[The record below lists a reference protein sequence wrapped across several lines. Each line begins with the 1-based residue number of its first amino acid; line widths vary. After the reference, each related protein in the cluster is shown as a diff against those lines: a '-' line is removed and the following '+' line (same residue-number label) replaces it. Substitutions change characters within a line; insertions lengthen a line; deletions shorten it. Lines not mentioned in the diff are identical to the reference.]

1 MTLNLKTLN
10 ILVVEDLAPM
20 RKLIIELLSAM
31 DVGQVIG
38 AKDGQEAYRVYLEVK
53 PDIIFT
59 DWEMPGMDGLNLIRK
74 IRQADDSHNK
84 SIPIIMLSG
93 FGSRSRITEARDC
106 GVTEFL
112 TKPFTA
118 EDIAKR
124 LNHVIKNPRDFIFL
138 PDFIGPDRRRTDAPN
153 HPDNT
158 RQKETRK
165 KIKANTDLIEKA
177 GVETVDESTIEKSQ
191 EILDQNEIDFPPIA
205 IGFLNQL
212 HNTLNKARNDSA
224 DQSNGYL
231 LEDLT
236 LPIMQLKANARIFKY
251 DLVGNLADI
260 LLAFLENVNEIDSVI
275 LEILE
280 SQRQTLSHLVNNGL
294 DGTVGKT
301 GEDFETE
308 VKALCNR
315 YMKARAKKQQ
325 TQLQKVSQNK

>member
-1 MTLNLKTLN
+1 MTLNLNTLN
-10 ILVVEDLAPM
+10 IMVVEDLAPM

-31 DVGQVIG
+31 GIGQVIG
-38 AKDGQEAYRVYLEVK
+38 AKDGQEAYNTYLEFK

-59 DWEMPGMDGLNLIRK
+59 DWEMPEMDGINLIRK
-74 IRQADDSHNK
+74 IRQSDDSHNR

-118 EDIAKR
+118 DDIAKR

-138 PDFIGPDRRRTDAPN
+138 PDFIGPDRRRTSDPD

-158 RQKETRK
+158 RNKDTGK
-165 KIKANTDLIEKA
+165 KVKASTDLINKTGA
-177 GVETVDESTIEKSQ
+177 DKLDEAAIEKSQ
-191 EILDQNEIDFPPIA
+191 DVIDQNKTVFPPIA

-212 HNTLNKARNDSA
+212 KDTLDKARDTPL
-224 DQSNGYL
+224 DQQSGYL
-231 LEDLT
+231 HEDLT

-251 DLVGNLADI
+251 DLVGNLSDI
-260 LLAFLENVNEIDSVI
+260 LLAFLENINEIDPVI
-275 LEILE
+275 IEILE
-280 SQRQTLSHLVNNGL
+280 SQRKTLSHLVNYGL
-294 DGTVGKT
+294 DDSVNKT
-301 GEDFETE
+301 SEDFETE

-315 YMKARAKKQQ
+315 YMKARTKKQQ
-325 TQLQKVSQNK
+325 QRLQNLDDKK